1 MVKRTRERLASGLF
15 APIDDVRLA
24 LGRFGPRGWLA
35 AAGAGLVTLL
45 AVGLVTA
52 VIENPLFIRMT
63 PVRPQDYVIWLAS
76 GLLVGL
82 IAGTFVGPAPARHGG
97 KTISGG
103 VLSVLAVGCPICN
116 KLVVLLLGV
125 SGALTIFEPAQLY
138 LGVVSVVLLAWTLRL
153 RARAVGER
161 GRRVPYE
168 AVPPHERPNGA

>member
-1 MVKRTRERLASGLF
+1 
-15 APIDDVRLA
+15 
-24 LGRFGPRGWLA
+24 
-35 AAGAGLVTLL
+35 
-45 AVGLVTA
+45 
-52 VIENPLFIRMT
+52 
-63 PVRPQDYVIWLAS
+63 
-76 GLLVGL
+76 
-82 IAGTFVGPAPARHGG
+82 
-97 KTISGG
+97 

>member
-1 MVKRTRERLASGLF
+1 MVRRTLERLASGLS

-45 AVGLVTA
+45 AIGLVTA
-52 VIENPLFIRMT
+52 IIENPLFVRMT
-63 PVRPQDYVIWLAS
+63 PVRPQDYVIRLVS
-76 GLLVGL
+76 GLLLGL

-116 KLVVLLLGV
+116 KLVVLVLGV
-125 SGALTIFEPAQLY
+125 SGALTIFGPAQLY

-161 GRRVPYE
+161 GRRVPSE
-168 AVPPHERPNGA
+168 AVPPHERPHGT